1 MRALTG
7 EWFFYLAET
16 IMRPNARRSA
26 WNQADGL
33 LVLSRS
39 EDVSGGQIRLEHSPV
54 GHDPV
59 WTTIREFVMKRL
71 ACAIG
76 LLALALTAT
85 SPARAD
91 YAVVQF
97 GDGYCRIWWDS
108 ADTPWGV
115 GWTKL
120 VIGLPDHFAA
130 RAALDSEIA
139 QGACR

>member
-1 MRALTG
+1 MER
-7 EWFFYLAET
+7 
-16 IMRPNARRSA
+16 
-26 WNQADGL
+26 
-33 LVLSRS
+33 
-39 EDVSGGQIRLEHSPV
+39 SPV
-54 GHDPV
+54 GS
-59 WTTIREFVMKRL
+59 WSGGTTIREFVMKRL

>member
-1 MRALTG
+1 
-7 EWFFYLAET
+7 
-16 IMRPNARRSA
+16 
-26 WNQADGL
+26 
-33 LVLSRS
+33 
-39 EDVSGGQIRLEHSPV
+39 
-54 GHDPV
+54 
-59 WTTIREFVMKRL
+59 MKRL

-76 LLALALTAT
+76 LLGLALTAT

-97 GDGYCRIWWDS
+97 GDGYCRIWRDG

-120 VIGLPDHFAA
+120 VIGLPDDFAA

-139 QGACR
+139 QGACH

>member
-1 MRALTG
+1 LGR
-7 EWFFYLAET
+7 
-16 IMRPNARRSA
+16 
-26 WNQADGL
+26 
-33 LVLSRS
+33 
-39 EDVSGGQIRLEHSPV
+39 SPV
-54 GHDPV
+54 GS
-59 WTTIREFVMKRL
+59 WSGRTTIREFVMKRL

-97 GDGYCRIWWDS
+97 SDGYCRIWWDS

-120 VIGLPDHFAA
+120 VIGLPDDFAA

-139 QGACR
+139 QSACH

>member
-1 MRALTG
+1 
-7 EWFFYLAET
+7 
-16 IMRPNARRSA
+16 
-26 WNQADGL
+26 
-33 LVLSRS
+33 
-39 EDVSGGQIRLEHSPV
+39 
-54 GHDPV
+54 
-59 WTTIREFVMKRL
+59 MKRL

-97 GDGYCRIWWDS
+97 SDGYCRIWWDS

-115 GWTKL
+115 GWRKL
-120 VIGLPDHFAA
+120 VIGLPDDFA

-139 QGACR
+139 QGACH

>member
-1 MRALTG
+1 MRFA
-7 EWFFYLAET
+7 Y
-16 IMRPNARRSA
+16 
-26 WNQADGL
+26 
-33 LVLSRS
+33 
-39 EDVSGGQIRLEHSPV
+39 
-54 GHDPV
+54 
-59 WTTIREFVMKRL
+59 
-71 ACAIG
+71 AIG

-120 VIGLPDHFAA
+120 CPIISPPAPHSIAKSRKAPVT
-130 RAALDSEIA
+130 RSEDA
-139 QGACR
+139 DG